1 MLFFGCG
8 DDFSGCAS
16 VAAFDS
22 TNTRGRGATATTYE
36 IKGSATS
43 ISIQA
48 STYDILLSKKPLC
61 ESVTKQCQNVAS
73 QVWDTFLR
81 EVAPQV
87 KSAELIAEDNARQNC
102 IGNISSCFQQACRDT
117 IDPNDPDGSYDM
129 CLTRP
134 ETMLNL
140 CQVPLNACGINT
152 TSAAEAQESDIW
164 DFVVARLAS
173 MRVNSCSTQVKECLQ
188 SEDRC
193 GPDYSQC
200 IGLDVKAVS
209 QMCPIE
215 ALTACQQVD
224 SEGNKLVTSIE
235 DIEDMIWGIYLSID
249 NALLDQCQK
258 AVDDKMIEIC
268 GDVNDCAAF
277 TDDNV
282 MGTESLLSYTDSN
295 GNYVID
301 GLVSFGNVEVLKSSV
316 KSENY
321 PGGEYATYAI
331 DINNYR
337 EHLDVNDPSAARV
350 VSALESV
357 ANKIAQKIAILRQ
370 DPDIQMCVEGR
381 NLYQV
386 NRGANATA
394 RFPYLLDSSIMTIV
408 SSGLDQAR
416 QNYNRKYD
424 ELVESALESQSDQI
438 KSVLCASMASSGGP
452 QCASYITVDGEAICE
467 TYEAP
472 KLDAVFGNTDDSQNK
487 IGVNGNDI
495 YSTKYVIAGAD
506 ISEWASAV
514 QSGRSEYTQVDS
526 MGNMLG
532 KITMS
537 SVYSAANDTCTI
549 TTTTTM
555 CDTMEALVLSST
567 STSCGSGGI
576 QILGGSGCSGAG
588 GGLISI
594 GGGGKKTTTTQTY
607 AGTQCTSFMDPVT
620 TTNTIKM

>member
-1 MLFFGCG
+1 
-8 DDFSGCAS
+8 
-16 VAAFDS
+16 
-22 TNTRGRGATATTYE
+22 
-36 IKGSATS
+36 
-43 ISIQA
+43 
-48 STYDILLSKKPLC
+48 
-61 ESVTKQCQNVAS
+61 
-73 QVWDTFLR
+73 
-81 EVAPQV
+81 
-87 KSAELIAEDNARQNC
+87 
-102 IGNISSCFQQACRDT
+102 
-117 IDPNDPDGSYDM
+117 
-129 CLTRP
+129 
-134 ETMLNL
+134 
-140 CQVPLNACGINT
+140 
-152 TSAAEAQESDIW
+152 
-164 DFVVARLAS
+164 
-173 MRVNSCSTQVKECLQ
+173 
-188 SEDRC
+188 
-193 GPDYSQC
+193 
-200 IGLDVKAVS
+200 
-209 QMCPIE
+209 
-215 ALTACQQVD
+215 
-224 SEGNKLVTSIE
+224 
-235 DIEDMIWGIYLSID
+235 
-249 NALLDQCQK
+249 
-258 AVDDKMIEIC
+258 
-268 GDVNDCAAF
+268 
-277 TDDNV
+277 
-282 MGTESLLSYTDSN
+282 
-295 GNYVID
+295 
-301 GLVSFGNVEVLKSSV
+301 
-316 KSENY
+316 
-321 PGGEYATYAI
+321 
-331 DINNYR
+331 
-337 EHLDVNDPSAARV
+337 
-350 VSALESV
+350 
-357 ANKIAQKIAILRQ
+357 
-370 DPDIQMCVEGR
+370 
-381 NLYQV
+381 
-386 NRGANATA
+386 
-394 RFPYLLDSSIMTIV
+394 MTIV

-438 KSVLCASMASSGGP
+438 KSVLCASMASSGAP

-532 KITMS
+532 KINMS

>member
-1 MLFFGCG
+1 M
-8 DDFSGCAS
+8 
-16 VAAFDS
+16 
-22 TNTRGRGATATTYE
+22 
-36 IKGSATS
+36 
-43 ISIQA
+43 
-48 STYDILLSKKPLC
+48 
-61 ESVTKQCQNVAS
+61 
-73 QVWDTFLR
+73 
-81 EVAPQV
+81 
-87 KSAELIAEDNARQNC
+87 
-102 IGNISSCFQQACRDT
+102 
-117 IDPNDPDGSYDM
+117 
-129 CLTRP
+129 
-134 ETMLNL
+134 
-140 CQVPLNACGINT
+140 NACGIST

-173 MRVNSCSTQVKECLQ
+173 MRVNSCATQVKECLQ

-268 GDVNDCAAF
+268 GDVNDCSAF

-357 ANKIAQKIAILRQ
+357 ANKIAQKVAILRQ

-424 ELVESALESQSDQI
+424 ELVECALEMQNDQI
-438 KSVLCASMASSGGP
+438 KSVLCAAMTSSGEP
-452 QCASYITVDGEAICE
+452 QCTSYVTVNAWYTDGEAVCNK
-467 TYEAP
+467 YEAP
-472 KLDAVFGNTDDSQNK
+472 KIEAVFGNTTDSGDK
-487 IGVNGNDI
+487 IGISGNNL
-495 YSTKYVIAGAD
+495 YSTKYVIPGAD
-506 ISEWASAV
+506 MSELAAV
-514 QSGRSEYTQVDS
+514 MQSGHSEYTQVDS
-526 MGNMLG
+526 MGNMIG
-532 KITMS
+532 KIAMS
-537 SVYSAANDTCTI
+537 SVYSAENNTCTI

-555 CDTMEALVLSST
+555 CKSMDAVILTNTEKKR
-567 STSCGSGGI
+567 GI
-576 QILGGSGCSGAG
+576 MGMFFG
-588 GGLISI
+588 I
-594 GGGGKKTTTTQTY
+594 GRKKTETTQSY
-607 AGTQCTSFMDPVT
+607 AGNVCTEFADPVA
-620 TTNTIKM
+620 TTNTVKM